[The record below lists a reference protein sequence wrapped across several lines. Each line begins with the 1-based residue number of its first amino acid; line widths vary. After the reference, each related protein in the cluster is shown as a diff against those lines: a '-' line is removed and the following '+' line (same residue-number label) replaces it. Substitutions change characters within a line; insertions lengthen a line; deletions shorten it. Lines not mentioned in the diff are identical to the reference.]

1 MRRGE
6 PTDTS
11 ENLKRDQLV
20 QGSTLPNE
28 GRAGLGSLAP
38 ELTASAQEPG
48 DDLVSLLFALR
59 RQPASPLARAVR
71 ASARGAGIASP
82 RTGARLGEG
91 AGN

>member
-48 DDLVSLLFALR
+48 DDLISLLFALR
-59 RQPASPLARAVR
+59 RQPASPLARA
-71 ASARGAGIASP
+71 APCPTPSATLAPA
-82 RTGARLGEG
+82 TLD
-91 AGN
+91 